1 MYSFES
7 RIRYSETD
15 SDGRLTLLSLMDY
28 FQDCSTF
35 QSEDL
40 GVGLS
45 FLRERKMVWVL
56 SSWQI
61 AIERLPEMGERVSVG
76 TFPYDFKGY
85 FGFRNFFMQDEAGG
99 YIAKANSMWT
109 LLDTETFKPKRP
121 PEEIVQRYKI
131 EERLPMEY
139 AGRKIAVPQD
149 MEIKESIV
157 VKQHHLDTNHH
168 VNNAQYVGMAMDYLP
183 EHFWVTGMRAEY
195 KKQALLHDIL
205 VPCVQAKEGED
216 GTVTYVVSLQDT
228 QGGVYTNVEFEGRR
242 NYAEAG

>member
-15 SDGRLTLLSLMDY
+15 SDGKLTLLSLMDY

-45 FLRERKMVWVL
+45 FLRERKVVWVL

-61 AIERLPEMGERVSVG
+61 AIERLPMMGERVSVG
-76 TFPYDFKGY
+76 TFPYDFKGC
-85 FGFRNFFMQDEAGG
+85 FGFRNFFMKDAAGHD
-99 YIAKANSMWT
+99 IAKANSMWT

-121 PEEIVQRYKI
+121 PEEVVQKYTM
-131 EERLPMEY
+131 EEKLPMEY

-149 MEIKESIV
+149 MEVKETIT

-183 EHFWVTGMRAEY
+183 ADFGVSGIRAEY
-195 KKQALLHDIL
+195 KKQALLHDVL
-205 VPCVQAKEGED
+205 VPCVQVKEGED
-216 GTVTYVVSLQDT
+216 GTAACVVSLQDT

-242 NYAEAG
+242 NYVKAG

>member
-15 SDGRLTLLSLMDY
+15 SDGKLTLLSLMDY

-40 GVGLS
+40 GGGLS
-45 FLRERKMVWVL
+45 FLRERKLVWVL

-61 AIERLPEMGERVSVG
+61 AIDRLPELGEQVSIG
-76 TFPYDFKGY
+76 TFPYDFKGC
-85 FGFRNFFMQDEAGG
+85 FGFRNFFMKDGAGND
-99 YIAKANSMWT
+99 IAKANSMWT

-121 PEEIVQRYKI
+121 PKEVVQKYKM
-131 EERLPMEY
+131 EERLPMAY

-149 MEIKESIV
+149 MEVKESIT

-183 EHFWVTGMRAEY
+183 EHYAVTGMRAEY
-195 KKQALLHDIL
+195 KKQALLHEIL
-205 VPCVQAKEGED
+205 VPCVQVSKEED
-216 GTVTYVVSLQDT
+216 GAETCVVSLQDT
-228 QGGVYTNVEFEGRR
+228 QGGIYTNVEFEGRR
-242 NYAEAG
+242 NYVKIG

>member
-7 RIRYSETD
+7 RIKYSETD
-15 SDGRLTLLSLMDY
+15 SDGKLTLLSLMDY

-45 FLRERKMVWVL
+45 FLRERKLVWVL

-61 AIERLPEMGERVSVG
+61 AIDRLPELGEQVSIG
-76 TFPYDFKGY
+76 TFPYDFKGC
-85 FGFRNFFMQDEAGG
+85 FGFRNFFMKDGAGND
-99 YIAKANSMWT
+99 IAKANSMWT
-109 LLDTETFKPKRP
+109 ILDTETFKPKRP
-121 PEEIVQRYKI
+121 PKEVVQKYKM
-131 EERLPMEY
+131 EERLPMAY

-149 MEIKESIV
+149 MEVKESIT

-183 EHFWVTGMRAEY
+183 EHYAVTGMRAEY

-205 VPCVQAKEGED
+205 VPCVQVSKEED
-216 GTVTYVVSLQDT
+216 GAETCVVSLQDT
-228 QGGVYTNVEFEGRR
+228 QGGIYTNVEFEGRR
-242 NYAEAG
+242 NYVKIG

>member
-15 SDGRLTLLSLMDY
+15 SEGKLTLLSLMDY

-35 QSEDL
+35 QSEEL

-45 FLRERKMVWVL
+45 FLREQKLVWVL

-61 AIERLPEMGERVSVG
+61 AIERLPEMCEKVTVG

-85 FGFRNFFMQDEAGG
+85 FGFRNFIMQDGTG
-99 YIAKANSMWT
+99 CPLAKANSMWT
-109 LLDTETFKPKRP
+109 LLDTETFKPRRP
-121 PEEIVQRYKI
+121 PEIMVQKYKI
-131 EERLPMEY
+131 EERLPMDY
-139 AGRKIAVPQD
+139 AGRKIALPAD
-149 MEIKESIV
+149 MAVKEVIT
-157 VKQHHLDTNHH
+157 VKPHHLDTNRH

-183 EHFWVTGMRAEY
+183 EDYIVTGMRAEY

-205 VPCVQAKEGED
+205 VPCVQACQREGGSEA
-216 GTVTYVVSLQDT
+216 YVVSLQDT
-228 QGGVYTNVEFEGRR
+228 EGGIYTNVEFEGRR

>member
-15 SDGRLTLLSLMDY
+15 SEGKLTLLSLMDY

-40 GVGLS
+40 GVGLP
-45 FLRERKMVWVL
+45 FLRERKLVWVL

-61 AIERLPEMGERVSVG
+61 AIERLPKMCERVSVG
-76 TFPYDFKGY
+76 TFPYDFKGC
-85 FGFRNFFMQDEAGG
+85 FGFRNFFMKDEAGC

-121 PEEIVQRYKI
+121 PEEMVQKYKL
-131 EERLPMEY
+131 EEKLSMEY
-139 AGRKIAVPQD
+139 AGRKIAVPGD
-149 MEIKESIV
+149 MAKKETIT
-157 VKQHHLDTNHH
+157 VKPHHLDTNYH

-183 EHFWVTGMRAEY
+183 EHFPVTGMRAEY
-195 KKQALLHDIL
+195 KKQALLHDTL
-205 VPCVQAKEGED
+205 VPYMQACKREEGTE
-216 GTVTYVVSLQDT
+216 TYVVSLQDM
-228 QGGVYTNVEFEGRR
+228 QGNVYTNVEFEGRK